1 MRLSDWHR
9 MTSIAATEFDREFE
23 SERARWLRRRFV
35 WFCIAMILID
45 GLFVLQMLGEWLTG
59 GARARL
65 ERAGLIMSVPLV
77 LMYFAAAVYGA
88 RKSPALNRIVRLS
101 IWLTV
106 LDGVSSLIYFDMERR
121 LNVQFGMPG
130 AVSEWATW
138 VVVSMLLIHLVPC
151 LLVPWTLAESLRP
164 AAALI
169 GLNLF
174 IVGFDVTRGEY
185 GARTAAGVLLLV
197 GLMFVPGA
205 FMCWI
210 RYSRFR
216 QTFLWRFES
225 SKYRRLQSELASAR
239 RVHESC
245 LPPLTIEGPVRLS
258 YVYEPMLQIG
268 GDLLFVH
275 PTREEKGEKDEKAA
289 PCERLSAVV
298 VDVTGHGIAAALT
311 VNRLVGEL
319 ERLFAENPDSSPGE
333 VLRGLNRYVM
343 LTLARHDLYATALCI
358 RVDSAAG
365 EIEWA
370 SGGHP
375 PAYLRRADGEVR
387 PLGSTAP
394 LLGVLEPES
403 FDPTAERLPFA
414 CGDVVL
420 AYTDGASEA
429 CNTKDEQ
436 LGTEG
441 VRKLFAEA
449 SSDGK
454 QPMEWP
460 SMILRRVSSHR
471 GHDPEDDTLILTIA
485 RSEVEAA
492 PEPEREAEK
501 RPPDVGELAVQA
513 SRAASVAEQG
523 NWAEARSD

>member
-1 MRLSDWHR
+1 

-35 WFCIAMILID
+35 WFCVAMMLID
-45 GLFVLQMLGEWLTG
+45 GLFVLQMLGEWATG
-59 GARARL
+59 GVRARL

-77 LMYFAAAVYGA
+77 LMYLAAAIYAVHRTPGL
-88 RKSPALNRIVRLS
+88 RRIVQLS

-106 LDGVSSLIYFDMERR
+106 LDGVSSLIYFDLERR
-121 LNVQFGMPG
+121 LNMQFGLPG
-130 AVSEWATW
+130 ALSEWATW
-138 VVVSMLLIHLVPC
+138 VIVSMLLIHLLPC
-151 LLVPWTLAESLRP
+151 MLVPWTLAESLRP
-164 AAALI
+164 AVALF
-169 GLNLF
+169 GLNLV
-174 IVGFDVTRGEY
+174 IVAVDVVRGDY
-185 GARTAAGVLLLV
+185 GARTAAGVLLMV
-197 GLMFVPGA
+197 ALMFAPGA

-216 QTFLWRFES
+216 QTFVWRFES
-225 SKYRRLQSELASAR
+225 SKYRRLQNELASAR

-245 LPPLTIEGPVRLS
+245 LPPLLIEGPVRLS

-275 PTREEKGEKDEKAA
+275 PSRREKDE
-289 PCERLSAVV
+289 PLSERLSAVV

-343 LTLARHDLYATALCI
+343 LTLARHELYATALCI
-358 RVDSAAG
+358 RVDAAAG

-375 PAYLRRADGEVR
+375 PAYLRRGSGEVL

-394 LLGVLEPES
+394 LLGVLEPEL

-429 CNTKDEQ
+429 CNARDEQ

-441 VRKLFAEA
+441 VLRLFDQA
-449 SSDGK
+449 SSDGGVAA
-454 QPMEWP
+454 EWP
-460 SMILRRVSSHR
+460 SMILRQVSSHR
-471 GHDPEDDTLILTIA
+471 GHDPEDDTLIVTISRNQTA
-485 RSEVEAA
+485 VEKK
-492 PEPEREAEK
+492 PDDEPSKREPEVAKAVPAQPESDVEH
-501 RPPDVGELAVQA
+501 DVG
-513 SRAASVAEQG
+513 AAI
-523 NWAEARSD
+523 